1 MRFHIDCFQNLVEA
15 LTRLPSIGKKGAR
28 NIAFELIMRDRA
40 AALKL
45 AHAIEKA
52 VAEARVCVRCGAL
65 GENELCDVCADEDR
79 DQSKI
84 CVVLSA
90 KDIFTLEE
98 SGLWKSLY
106 FVYESE
112 ESFEKL
118 ERMIKERESQEIVF
132 AFAPSVQNDA
142 LIYLIE
148 ERLSPYGLIFSK
160 IAHGVPTGV
169 SLENVDMI
177 SLSRALE
184 GRVKI

>member
-1 MRFHIDCFQNLVEA
+1 MRFHLDAFQNLVEA
-15 LTRLPSIGKKGAR
+15 LTRLPAICRKSAK
-28 NIAFELIMRDRA
+28 NIAFELVMRDKG

-45 AHAIEKA
+45 AHAIESA
-52 VAEARVCVRCGAL
+52 VAVAKVCARCGAL
-65 GENELCDVCADEDR
+65 SENELCGVCSDEERDR
-79 DQSKI
+79 SKI

-98 SGLWKSLY
+98 NGLWNGLY

-112 ESFEKL
+112 ESFVKL
-118 ERMIKERESQEIVF
+118 EKAIKDCKTQEVIF
-132 AFAPSVQNDA
+132 AFVPSVQNDA

-160 IAHGVPTGV
+160 IAQGVPTGV

-184 GRVKI
+184 GRVKV

>member
-1 MRFHIDCFQNLVEA
+1 MRFCLDSFQNLVEA
-15 LTRLPSIGKKGAR
+15 LTRLPAIGKKSAR
-28 NIAFELIMRDRA
+28 NIAFELVLRDRG

-52 VAEARVCVRCGAL
+52 VSTVRICVCCGAL
-65 GENELCDVCADEDR
+65 SENELCGVCANEER

-98 SGLWKSLY
+98 SGLWGGLY

-112 ESFEKL
+112 ESFVAL
-118 ERMIKERESQEIVF
+118 ETMIKARKAQEVVF

-160 IAHGVPTGV
+160 IAQGVPTGV
-169 SLENVDMI
+169 SLENVDMV
-177 SLSRALE
+177 SLARALE

>member
-1 MRFHIDCFQNLVEA
+1 MRFYLDSFQNLVEA
-15 LTRLPSIGKKGAR
+15 LTRLPAIGKKSAK
-28 NIAFELIMRDRA
+28 NIAFELVMRDRA

-45 AHAIEKA
+45 AHAIESA
-52 VAEARVCVRCGAL
+52 VSVARVCVCCGAL
-65 GENELCDVCADEDR
+65 SENELCGVCADEERDR
-79 DQSKI
+79 SKI

-98 SGLWKSLY
+98 SGLWNGLY

-112 ESFEKL
+112 ENFVKL
-118 ERMIKERESQEIVF
+118 ENMIKDRRAQEVIF

-177 SLSRALE
+177 SLARALE

>member
-1 MRFHIDCFQNLVEA
+1 MYFHLDSFQNLVEA
-15 LTRLPSIGKKGAR
+15 LTRLPAIGKKSAK
-28 NIAFELIMRDRA
+28 NVAFHLVMRDRS

-45 AHAIEKA
+45 AHAIERA
-52 VAEARVCVRCGAL
+52 VSSARICVRCGNL
-65 GENELCDVCADEDR
+65 CENETCGVCADDERDR
-79 DQSKI
+79 AKI

-98 SGLWKSLY
+98 SGLWKGLY

-112 ESFEKL
+112 ESFARL
-118 ERMIKERESQEIVF
+118 ESMVKDGVQEAIF

-142 LIYLIE
+142 LIYFIE

-160 IAHGVPTGV
+160 IAQGVPTGV
-169 SLENVDMI
+169 SLENVDML
-177 SLSRALE
+177 SLAHALE